1 MSRISRRILLFGFAV
16 ALMIGPE
23 PAGAL
28 SFQWDENPW
37 PGPPGSTLVHSY
49 NGIGNGNIDVTISD
63 VNGSLVTGAAPA
75 SPQSSDDLDPT
86 GNAGEHSLFIRA
98 TGNDTAPWITIIFD
112 FDNAV
117 GGRTAIEDLTFSFY
131 DVDANPATSWTDL
144 LYFRGVQTDGSFSAP
159 TSVTGPGASPSW
171 TYAALG
177 GGTFGRLLGSTPNQ
191 PSSGPGSDNGT
202 ATLFFDQEI
211 TELQIQYRNA
221 QAGGTNQ
228 WIGISNMDFTEIP
241 EPETLALL
249 SLGLLGLTVAGRMGR
264 RKGPEGDRH
273 GQSPG

>member
-1 MSRISRRILLFGFAV
+1 MKIPRQIFLFGFAV
-16 ALMIGPE
+16 ALMVGPE

-37 PGPPGSTLVHSY
+37 PGPPGSTLVHTY
-49 NGIGNGNIDVTISD
+49 NGIGNGSIEVTIND
-63 VNGSLVTGAAPA
+63 GNNTLATGGSPA
-75 SPQSSDDLDPT
+75 SPDSNSFLDPT

-98 TGNDTAPWITIIFD
+98 NGNDAAPWITLFFD

-117 GGRTAIEDLTFSFY
+117 GGRTAIDDLTFSFY
-131 DVDANPATSWTDL
+131 DVDANPPTSWTDL
-144 LYFRGVQTDGSFSAP
+144 IFFRGVQTDGSFVAP

-171 TYAALG
+171 SYAALG
-177 GGTFGRLLGSTPNQ
+177 GGTVGRLLGTTPNQ

-228 WIGISNMDFTEIP
+228 WIGISNMDFAEVP
-241 EPETLALL
+241 EPEALALL
-249 SLGLLGLTVAGRMGR
+249 SLGMLGLAFSGRTRGKKR
-264 RKGPEGDRH
+264 A
-273 GQSPG
+273 